1 MSHSVLRKQIGLK
14 KRIDEFLD
22 QVSEA
27 SLLFKQGVGFYIDEK
42 HEQFEEKL
50 NQISTVEH
58 HGDEMRR
65 AIERQ
70 LYLKTLIPESR
81 GDVLQLLEQLD
92 TLLDCCKEVLWQ
104 FQIELPEIPHKSHED
119 MQELVLYSVESVE
132 AIVRSARA
140 FFRSSDVSD
149 HLHKVS
155 YWESES
161 DKVTTRM
168 LIEIYRRDDLSL
180 CHKSQLK
187 DLVRQVAQIADRAE
201 DVADRLTIYVIK
213 RML

>member
-1 MSHSVLRKQIGLK
+1 MAHSVLRKQIGLK

-27 SLLFKQGVGFYIDEK
+27 SLLFKQGVSFYIEEK
-42 HEQFEEKL
+42 HDQFEEKL
-50 NQISTVEH
+50 KQISTVEH

-104 FQIELPEIPHKSHED
+104 FQIELPEVPFKSHDD
-119 MQELVLYSVESVE
+119 MQELVSYSVESVE

-168 LIEIYRRDDLSL
+168 LMDIYRRDDLSL